1 MLSDRYGRKKVLIS
15 ASISFIVLT
24 VPAFALLGTGN
35 FLVIVLVQ
43 ILLGAMLTL
52 NDGTLPSFLAEM
64 FPTRVRYSGFA
75 VSFNLSNALFGGTA
89 PFMATLLIAATGN
102 DLAPAWYL
110 VAAAIVS
117 LIAVASPGKPARN
130 RCATIETQS
139 ALNFPSSKRCTIER
153 HHQMT
158 ITIRERLVV
167 AELERLK
174 VLNNGEKVSLTFS
187 DAEFE
192 RRLCRPAPD
201 HGGEGAWTPSS

>member
-1 MLSDRYGRKKVLIS
+1 MLSDRYGRKKVLIA
-15 ASISFIVLT
+15 ASISFIVFT

-89 PFMATLLIAATGN
+89 PFMATLLIATTGN

-117 LIAVASPGKPARN
+117 LIAVALSR
-130 RCATIETQS
+130 ETS
-139 ALNFPSSKRCTIER
+139 
-153 HHQMT
+153 
-158 ITIRERLVV
+158 REP
-167 AELERLK
+167 
-174 VLNNGEKVSLTFS
+174 LTH
-187 DAEFE
+187 D
-192 RRLCRPAPD
+192 
-201 HGGEGAWTPSS
+201 